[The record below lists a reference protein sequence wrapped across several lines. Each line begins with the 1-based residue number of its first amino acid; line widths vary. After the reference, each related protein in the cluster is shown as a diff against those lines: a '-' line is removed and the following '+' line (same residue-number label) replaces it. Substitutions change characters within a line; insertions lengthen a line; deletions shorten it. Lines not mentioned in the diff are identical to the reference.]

1 MNELKHTLLTATTL
15 CKIHDILAIATDKLI
30 GLTAEE
36 IAELQ
41 EIATERKQALYKTR
55 YGGVKE

>member
-15 CKIHDILAIATDKLI
+15 CKIRDILAIATDELT
-30 GLTAEE
+30 GLTTDE

-41 EIATERKQALYKTR
+41 KIATERKQALYKTR